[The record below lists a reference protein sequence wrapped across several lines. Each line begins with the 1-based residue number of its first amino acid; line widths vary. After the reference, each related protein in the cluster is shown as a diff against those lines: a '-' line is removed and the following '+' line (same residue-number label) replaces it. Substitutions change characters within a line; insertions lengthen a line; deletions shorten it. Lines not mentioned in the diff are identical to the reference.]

1 VLIRRWVDIAGELL
15 EHCYRRPR
23 NVFLV
28 YSIESILRRSL
39 AVIGQTESPSSMPGG
54 LEQVLLQTCEAK
66 EAGIARELRHA
77 VVSFAHGYGGVEGEN
92 AKRHCLF
99 AKVDEGQGCTNIIF
113 LELLLQTQYIV
124 EEATEEESLYT
135 VRSSR

>member
-1 VLIRRWVDIAGELL
+1 
-15 EHCYRRPR
+15 
-23 NVFLV
+23 
-28 YSIESILRRSL
+28 
-39 AVIGQTESPSSMPGG
+39 MPGG

-77 VVSFAHGYGGVEGEN
+77 VVSFAHSYGGVEGEN
-92 AKRHCLF
+92 AKRHRLF
-99 AKVDEGQGCTNIIF
+99 AEVDEGQDCANIMF
-113 LELLLQTQYIV
+113 LELLLHTQYII